1 MNAYETQYTIFNFVN
16 SVLLILLVISFL
28 GISTFAQEYRGP
40 LEMMMQ
46 IYVAVFLIVRFNPF
60 VEKPNFSPLD
70 RKVAYSAGVFM
81 LATTSIA
88 KYFKSVTEDVT
99 QQNRPLAY
107 MS

>member
-1 MNAYETQYTIFNFVN
+1 MNAYETQSAIFNFVN
-16 SVLLILLVISFL
+16 SILLILLIVSFL
-28 GISTFAQEYRGP
+28 GISTVAEKYKGP
-40 LEMMMQ
+40 LEMLMQ
-46 IYVAVFLIVRFNPF
+46 IYVAAFLIIRFNPF

-88 KYFKSVTEDVT
+88 KYFQSITKDVA

-107 MS
+107 TA

>member
-1 MNAYETQYTIFNFVN
+1 MNAYETQYAIFNFVN
-16 SVLLILLVISFL
+16 SILLILLIVSFL
-28 GISTFAQEYRGP
+28 GISTVAEKYKGP
-40 LEMMMQ
+40 VEMLMQ
-46 IYVAVFLIVRFNPF
+46 IYVAAFLIIRFNPF

-88 KYFKSVTEDVT
+88 KYFQSITKDVA

-107 MS
+107 TA